1 MVSTKF
7 EWFKKYRSFD
17 TGLPS
22 EDTIARV
29 IKLIDPVALN
39 QSFMAWVNSIRSTTG
54 QPQIA
59 IDGKTLKLSRDGE
72 KQNALHSITAWCQQ
86 SGLVLAQMKSVGK
99 KNEHTSVLEILDLL
113 NIEGAIITVDTMNT
127 QKKIAQK
134 IVEKKADYIFCIK
147 NNHKL
152 LKQEIAAYFHKIQR
166 DSPDL
171 IQVDEDIDSG
181 HALFVFSLCPFRKS
195 SLR

>member
-1 MVSTKF
+1 MSLFSLIFSNIEEPRTDINIKHDLLDILFITLAGVLSGAEGWSEIHEFAQTKF

-99 KNEHTSVLEILDLL
+99 NNEQTSVLEILDLL
-113 NIEGAIITVDTMNT
+113 NIEGAIITVDAMNA
-127 QKKIAQK
+127 QKKIVGFVK
-134 IVEKKADYIFCIK
+134 VMV
-147 NNHKL
+147 
-152 LKQEIAAYFHKIQR
+152 LKMLR
-166 DSPDL
+166 
-171 IQVDEDIDSG
+171 
-181 HALFVFSLCPFRKS
+181 LFGVFV
-195 SLR
+195 